1 MRFLVCVDVQT
12 RCVPSSSSWG
22 RKLASDYW
30 TRCLTP
36 RQTNP
41 ARYCLLSHQ
50 TDRQTDLAR
59 YYLLSHQTDRQTDR
73 PSKVL
78 SLGTSDRQTDK
89 PSKVLSLIT
98 SDIQTDKPSKVLS
111 LVTPDIQTDKPI
123 KVLSLFTVNMQT
135 DNQQGIISF
144 LRKRTDR
151 HQQGIVSFLENSQT
165 ASKVQSVF
173 TVTVQIPF
181 GWTVRIHNPPS
192 GIGLKS
198 KCNETH
204 RSLSSH
210 TYVVQW
216 VEIIEKN

>member
-98 SDIQTDKPSKVLS
+98 SDRQTDKPSKVLS

-135 DNQQGIISF
+135 DTS
-144 LRKRTDR
+144 R
-151 HQQGIVSFLENSQT
+151 VSSPFLENSQT

-204 RSLSSH
+204 RNLSSH